1 MKTSFLLAA
10 VALLMGATD
19 IPQMPRMPSMKEG
32 VWLIHNQTIQHP
44 SEEKAESG
52 GKVCQK
58 ADWNN
63 SLPMKVKTP
72 KGKCKYAVESGATK
86 QKYEMACDVS
96 GVAIKVTETRE
107 FIDENNERVV
117 VDVTYNPP
125 ADGVTGSTIIS
136 EGTYVSACPSGVKP
150 GSEMLPDGTFA
161 QKSGK

>member
-44 SEEKAESG
+44 SEQKTEASG
-52 GKVCQK
+52 KICQK

-63 SLPMKVKTP
+63 GPMKVKTP
-72 KGKCKYAVESGATK
+72 RGKCKYAVEAGAAK

-96 GVAIKVTETRE
+96 GVVIKVNETRE
-107 FIDENNERVV
+107 IFDENNGRVV
-117 VDVTYNPP
+117 VDINYDPP
-125 ADGVTGSTIIS
+125 SDGMAGTTIIS
-136 EGTYVSACPSGVKP
+136 EGTYVSACPAGVKP
-150 GSEMLPDGTFA
+150 GSVMMPDGTFA